1 MYTHQIDAHYY
12 QGISNVQDG
21 VELRPYKERYHYE
34 NVTAEIIAANEA
46 SGERVVYIVDS
57 GQRELFDPEKYEITS
72 IYDRF
77 YVVVGK

>member
-34 NVTAEIIAANEA
+34 NVTANEA

>member
-1 MYTHQIDAHYY
+1 M
-12 QGISNVQDG
+12 
-21 VELRPYKERYHYE
+21 ELRPYKERYHYE
-34 NVTAEIIAANEA
+34 NVTAETVAANEA
-46 SGERVVYIVDS
+46 SGERVVYIVDP